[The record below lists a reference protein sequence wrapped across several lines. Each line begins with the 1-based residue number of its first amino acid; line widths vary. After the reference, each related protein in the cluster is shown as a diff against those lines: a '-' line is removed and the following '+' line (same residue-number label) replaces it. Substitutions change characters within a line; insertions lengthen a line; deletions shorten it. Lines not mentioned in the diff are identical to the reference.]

1 MPDWDADSPELRQ
14 SLTRILEEIVEQA
27 AWRETPTVELAR
39 RWQRF
44 FMQGLKAE
52 PRYVGAFRGEPG
64 LERTGVKIGR
74 FRGSPAARVADEL
87 KDFEK
92 VIQAAVAELDRN
104 IPIGRK
110 LNPDQF
116 DAVLDLCAWA
126 HAEWVRIHPFAN
138 GNGRTARLWTTFLA
152 VRYGLPPFVRLRPR
166 PNEGYEEAGAKAMQG
181 DWNPTAMVFRR
192 MLDRF
197 LEEFSE

>member
-1 MPDWDADSPELRQ
+1 VPDWDADSPELRQ

-27 AWRETPTVELAR
+27 ARRETPAVELAR
-39 RWQRF
+39 RWQRL
-44 FMQGLKAE
+44 MQGLKAE

-104 IPIGRK
+104 ISVGRK
-110 LNPDQF
+110 LTPDQL

-138 GNGRTARLWTTFLA
+138 GNGRTARLWANFIA

-166 PNEGYEEAGAKAMQG
+166 PDGGYTEAGMKAMQG
-181 DWNPTAMVFRR
+181 DWEATAIVFRR
-192 MLDRF
+192 LLARF
-197 LEEFSE
+197 LEEFSD